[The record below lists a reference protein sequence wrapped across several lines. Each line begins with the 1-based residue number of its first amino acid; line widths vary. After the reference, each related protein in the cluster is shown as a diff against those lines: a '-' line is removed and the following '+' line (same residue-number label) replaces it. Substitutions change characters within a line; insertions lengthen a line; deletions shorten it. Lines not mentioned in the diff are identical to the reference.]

1 MLNTKGG
8 LKVKKV
14 ENACLR
20 NFIYLFLTNVVITS
34 RFMYS
39 LVELC
44 IYGGVDYKPS
54 DGSVSEDGEDW
65 APSRSASLSSDISA
79 FSSVTL
85 LSSNEL
91 DRLLDDV
98 KNLGDD
104 TLQVKKKDM
113 RLCYEVSCITAYSIY
128 LFKCKYLK

>member
-1 MLNTKGG
+1 M
-8 LKVKKV
+8 
-14 ENACLR
+14 NA
-20 NFIYLFLTNVVITS
+20 LFLSSALCFSSPPLMN
-34 RFMYS
+34 S

-54 DGSVSEDGEDW
+54 DGSVSEDSEDW

-85 LSSNEL
+85 LSSHEL
-91 DRLLDDV
+91 DRLMDDV

-104 TLQVKKKDM
+104 TLQVK
-113 RLCYEVSCITAYSIY
+113 ISIQHTGY
-128 LFKCKYLK
+128 PDVDLNQ